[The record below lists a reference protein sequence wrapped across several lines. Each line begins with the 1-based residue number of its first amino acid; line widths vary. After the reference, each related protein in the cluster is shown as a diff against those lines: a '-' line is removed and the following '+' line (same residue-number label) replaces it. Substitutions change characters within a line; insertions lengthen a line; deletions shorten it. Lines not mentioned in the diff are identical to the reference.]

1 MPKFNLE
8 LSIFNFACI
17 HSKRRKLGM
26 FILYKK
32 SQFINPNKGNSPPT
46 MHLYPPIP
54 FKLARLL
61 VTHNDGKL
69 TQVGELSIAEPLQG
83 RWGNP
88 LARVTLALGY
98 GYPCVRKTLPA
109 WKHVM

>member
-69 TQVGELSIAEPLQG
+69 TRVGELSLAERLQG
-83 RWGNP
+83 RKGNP
-88 LARVTLALGY
+88 LAKVTLALG
-98 GYPCVRKTLPA
+98 
-109 WKHVM
+109 